1 VRVFCIC
8 RSAALAPTGVVNEGA
23 MSGLK
28 PPTYGERV
36 VEGLMSGLKPPTYG
50 GIRRLTSGLI
60 RVGVLCISYKLI
72 HLKVSIIIGLECFD
86 EFRR

>member
-1 VRVFCIC
+1 
-8 RSAALAPTGVVNEGA
+8 

-50 GIRRLTSGLI
+50 GWVVDGLMCGCFVF
-60 RVGVLCISYKLI
+60 VGRQL
-72 HLKVSIIIGLECFD
+72 
-86 EFRR
+86 